1 MSMVKFRVLFAAVA
15 VGLAGALA
23 AGAAPATAATGPG
36 REGPAGRPAPMPNGR
51 AAAPPAVTSPGVS
64 AGCVGAP
71 NGPNFYAP
79 GSGKTVALTFD
90 DGPGPSTA
98 GIISVLRTY
107 GVPATF
113 FNIGENAAARPA
125 LVRTEASL
133 GYLVGNHTWNHP
145 NLPPLPASV
154 QAAQMDDATAEQEKL
169 IGYGPCEFRPPY
181 GDYNSTTLALAQQR
195 GMKVWLWSV
204 DTEDWEADGSASS
217 YWVNRII
224 SLAEQEGGALRNPVV
239 LMHNAPSGD
248 PATVLALPTVIKFF
262 RSHGYRFVNLQG
274 STGTGYQVLTSNGS
288 VRSFGATGYGSAT
301 GAMGAGVKA
310 VALAADPDTG
320 GYWILKSNGGV
331 NAYHAPWRGSLVNAV
346 PRGQKVTAIAAS
358 SGGYLVLTSHGS
370 VRNFG
375 APWHGSAA
383 GTLGTGVTAVGLAAD
398 PATGGYW
405 ILKSN
410 GGVAAYDAPWHGSL
424 AGKLPRGESV
434 TGIAAAP
441 GGYLVLTSNGGVHN
455 FGAAWYGSA
464 AGTMSHGVT
473 ATALAV
479 APATGGYWIVKS
491 NGGVANYHAPW
502 RGSLAGKLPR
512 GVRVTGMAG
521 L

>member
-1 MSMVKFRVLFAAVA
+1 MPMVKFRVLLAAMALSV
-15 VGLAGALA
+15 AGAL
-23 AGAAPATAATGPG
+23 GAAVPATAGTAPG
-36 REGPAGRPAPMPNGR
+36 NEGPAGRPALTPSGR
-51 AAAPPAVTSPGVS
+51 VAAPPAVTSSGIS

-71 NGPNFYAP
+71 YGPNFYAP

-98 GIISVLRTY
+98 GILSVLRTY

-113 FNIGENAAARPA
+113 FNIGQNAAARPS

-145 NLPPLPASV
+145 NLPPLSASA
-154 QAAQMDDATAEQEKL
+154 QAAQMDDATAEQEDL
-169 IGYGPCEFRPPY
+169 IGYGPCAFRPPY
-181 GDYNSTTLALAQQR
+181 GDYNSTTLTLAQQR

-204 DTEDWEADGSASS
+204 DTEDWKADGSASS

-224 SLAEQEGGALRNPVV
+224 QLAEQEGGALQNPVV

-262 RSHGYRFVNLQG
+262 RSHGYTFVNLQG
-274 STGTGYQVLTSNGS
+274 NTGKGYQVLAANGS
-288 VRSFGATGYGSAT
+288 VGSFGAPGYGSAA
-301 GAMGAGVKA
+301 GAMGKGVRA
-310 VALAADPDTG
+310 VALAADPNTG

-331 NAYHAPWRGSLVNAV
+331 NAYHAPSLGSVVNAV
-346 PRGQKVTAIAAS
+346 PRGQRVTAIAAS
-358 SGGYLVLTSHGS
+358 YGGYLVLTSNGS
-370 VRNFG
+370 VHNFG

-383 GTLGTGVTAVGLAAD
+383 GSLGKGVTAVGLAAD

-410 GGVAAYDAPWHGSL
+410 GGVGAYDAPWLGSL
-424 AGKLPRGESV
+424 AGKLPRGQSV

-464 AGTMSHGVT
+464 AGAIGRGVT

-491 NGGVANYHAPW
+491 NGEVANYHAPW
-502 RGSLAGKLPR
+502 RGSLAGKLPS
-512 GVRVTGMAG
+512 GDSVTGIAG